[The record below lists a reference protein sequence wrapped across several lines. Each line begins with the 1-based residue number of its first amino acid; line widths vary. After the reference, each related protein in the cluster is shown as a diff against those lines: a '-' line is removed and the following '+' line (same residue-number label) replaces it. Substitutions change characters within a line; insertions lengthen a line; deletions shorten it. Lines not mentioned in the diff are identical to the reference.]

1 MIEQTKINLLQDN
14 CCCYCEEE
22 EEDSWVKVVVQ
33 CLQKSWTTTKENV
46 RYVVPP
52 RKSSLKLV
60 NSALRRSHLYYQ
72 SEPAYKGVEGRKQVR
87 VRLGIFRGLMRQR
100 SRSDF
105 DRLRRKRRNSPKRKF
120 ACTRFIEIS
129 LSLAETFDLYE
140 TRSPIGR
147 SMDKYLSRK

>member
-1 MIEQTKINLLQDN
+1 MKQTKINLLQDN

-22 EEDSWVKVVVQ
+22 EEDSWVKVVEQ

-72 SEPAYKGVEGRKQVR
+72 NEPAYKGVEERKQVR

-105 DRLRRKRRNSPKRKF
+105 DRLRRKRRNSPQTKIRLHEIHRDLSVVGRNVRSLWDTITYRK
-120 ACTRFIEIS
+120 I
-129 LSLAETFDLYE
+129 D
-140 TRSPIGR
+140 G
-147 SMDKYLSRK
+147 